1 MRYLTKILILF
12 ILASST
18 AWGQSTTTVNL
29 RSLKTHF
36 GNSSYGSVN
45 GLVVY
50 QGNADTH
57 SEFDAMVNT
66 AVDGTTLHL
75 DTTVDILS
83 YEGPRGGNH
92 TPNGLWNPPRWGGSG
107 SSRYAIIYHGWV
119 KPNKTGTYRFR
130 TFTDDSHEFM
140 IKGIGKPDDI
150 VTKWYGWNTW
160 AYGEAT
166 LDKDTWYEFE
176 YRIQNYGGVGAAN
189 IQYEIPSMYGTN
201 TFNQIG
207 GNNGS
212 SHPFGEWAAEDPNID
227 PITADGYIKGAEEQ
241 GIAGQVVYLKTQNKW
256 QPGFSYTTQAT
267 TTTDS
272 NGYYS
277 FNTTL
282 DYNDYDF
289 TIDIGPEP
297 DILTVSDINW
307 FQDRILTGPVSSK
320 DYWRMDVNNTGSF
333 SVSDIYVMHQKRHG
347 NSAFANYPNN
357 APTLWTTNSWQQPY
371 IWDAVSVDTD
381 DKTIYTGYGS
391 WSLFDLANGNQTTFY
406 VIRAGHKN

>member
-1 MRYLTKILILF
+1 MKYLKSLLLFLIL
-12 ILASST
+12 ATS
-18 AWGQSTTTVNL
+18 AYGQSTTTVNL
-29 RSLKTHF
+29 RSLKTH
-36 GNSSYGSVN
+36 GNYCNQGCTGYG
-45 GLVVY
+45 
-50 QGNADTH
+50 GNADSHT
-57 SEFDAMVNT
+57 EFDNMVDLNSN
-66 AVDGTTLHL
+66 GTTLHV

-83 YEGPRGGNH
+83 LQGPRGN
-92 TPNGLWNPPRWGGSG
+92 NLWDPPRA
-107 SSRYAIIYHGWV
+107 RNERFAIVYTGWV
-119 KPNKTGTYRFR
+119 KPNKTGNYAFR
-130 TFTDDSHEFM
+130 TRTDDSHEFM
-140 IKGIGKPDDI
+140 IKGLGYTNDI
-150 VTKWYGWNTW
+150 ITKHYGWNTW
-160 AYGEAT
+160 NTRYNVY

-176 YRIQNYGGVGAAN
+176 LRIQNYGGAYNAQF
-189 IQYEIPSMYGTN
+189 QYRIPNGSQ
-201 TFNQIG
+201 FNQLG

-212 SHPFGEWAAEDPNID
+212 SHPFGEWSATDPNFE

-241 GIAGQVVYLKTQNKW
+241 GIAGQVVYLKTQNKN
-256 QPGFSYTTQAT
+256 QVGFSYTTQYT

-297 DILTVSDINW
+297 DVLTVSDIEW
-307 FQDRILTGPVSSK
+307 FCDRILTGPVSSK

-347 NSAFANYPNN
+347 NSAFDTLPNN
-357 APTLWTTNSWQQPY
+357 APTLWTTNYWQQPY

-381 DKTIYTGYGS
+381 DKTTLSGYGA
-391 WSLFDLANGNQTTFY
+391 WSLFDLANGNSTTFY